1 MAHSQTQEIGR
12 MVQEHFERDSEG
24 TKDEK
29 FWEEF
34 DDPLLGAALYVHNHR
49 KREPTKTNLVSP
61 GCIQCT

>member
-1 MAHSQTQEIGR
+1 